1 MYMNNKNIKRVLIS
15 SILTFAFIAGLF
27 NSTLLAQEKNT
38 AVIGTFNSGIFL
50 ENQTVMMYPKK
61 TIELVINHRF
71 GKISD
76 GFSELFG
83 VYSPSNIRMA
93 VNYSVTNKF
102 QLGFGFTKM
111 NKQQDLSWKY
121 SIFEQT
127 TNNKI
132 PVSVVYYGNV
142 VLDARETDAAFNY
155 NNYTYGHRLSY
166 FHEILIARKFCD
178 FFSLQLAPMYAHYNV
193 TESAS
198 DSTSVRLR
206 RHDHF
211 GLSAL
216 AKVTITPTIA
226 FFAEYDH
233 NFTTLYK
240 RNYPEVKPNLAFGIE
255 NATASHSFQLFVT
268 TAYDIT
274 NQRNMVYNQ
283 NDFLHSGLMIGF
295 NITRVF
301 YR

>member
-1 MYMNNKNIKRVLIS
+1 MYMNNKNIKRILIS
-15 SILTFAFIAGLF
+15 SILTFAIFAGLF
-27 NSTLLAQEKNT
+27 NSTLIAQEKNT
-38 AVIGTFNSGIFL
+38 PVIGTFNSGVFL

-142 VLDARETDAAFNY
+142 VLDARESKTAFNY
-155 NNYTYGHRLSY
+155 DNYTYGHRLSY

-240 RNYPEVKPNLAFGIE
+240 RNYPEVKPNVAFGIE

>member
-1 MYMNNKNIKRVLIS
+1 MNMNNKNINRILTY
-15 SILTFAFIAGLF
+15 SILSFAFIASFF
-27 NSTLLAQEKNT
+27 NSQVFGQEKNT
-38 AVIGTFNSGIFL
+38 PVIGTFNSGIFL

-142 VLDARETDAAFNY
+142 VLDAREEATAFNY
-155 NNYTYGHRLSY
+155 KNYTYGHRFSY

-216 AKVTITPTIA
+216 AKVTVTPTIA

-240 RNYPEVKPNLAFGIE
+240 RNYPEVKPNIAFGIE

-301 YR
+301 YK

>member
-15 SILTFAFIAGLF
+15 SILTFAIFAGLF

-38 AVIGTFNSGIFL
+38 AVIGTFNSGVFL

-61 TIELVINHRF
+61 TIEMVINHRF

-111 NKQQDLSWKY
+111 NKQQDLNWKY

-155 NNYTYGHRLSY
+155 NNHTYGHRLSY
-166 FHEILIARKFCD
+166 FHEILTARKFCD

-216 AKVTITPTIA
+216 AKVTLTPTIA